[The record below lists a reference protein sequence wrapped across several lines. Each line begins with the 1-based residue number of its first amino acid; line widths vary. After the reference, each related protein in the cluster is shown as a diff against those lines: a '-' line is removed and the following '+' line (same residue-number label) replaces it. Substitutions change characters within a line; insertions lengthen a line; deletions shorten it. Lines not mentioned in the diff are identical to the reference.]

1 MERPRG
7 TFCLIIAIFFIF
19 RLWQNGQF
27 FLHISKR
34 GLKAL
39 YYKALSHFLATNLSI
54 THFLPNQTACC
65 MDYLSN
71 FFPSITLIRYFI
83 YQYKR

>member
-1 MERPRG
+1 MLNHCYILYFQ
-7 TFCLIIAIFFIF
+7 TLAKWAVFV
-19 RLWQNGQF
+19 
-27 FLHISKR
+27 HISKR

-71 FFPSITLIRYFI
+71 FSPSITLIRYFI

>member
-1 MERPRG
+1 M
-7 TFCLIIAIFFIF
+7 
-19 RLWQNGQF
+19 
-27 FLHISKR
+27 
-34 GLKAL
+34 

-65 MDYLSN
+65 MGYLSN
-71 FFPSITLIRYFI
+71 FLLSITLIRYFI